1 MIGLTR
7 PTAAAKGA
15 AWERP
20 ASDQQHVSPFTVGI
34 GMIAQQLLNALVVGS
49 VYALFA
55 LGFTLI
61 FGVHHILNLAHGAV
75 FMWGAFVGLYAVTL
89 LDAPFPLALLCAS
102 VAAGLLSVALD
113 WVAFRPLRRRGAP
126 EFSAIISSIGAGLIL
141 MNIAQ
146 RVSQT
151 RVLRY
156 PFGTFPIE
164 MYSVFG
170 LRVTLL
176 QVTIVMSV
184 AVIVAALFAY
194 MFYTGFGRQI
204 RAVAVNERT
213 ASLLGVNPTAVY
225 FQTFFI
231 SGALAGAAGVLIG
244 IAFNSVHFLM
254 GEPYML
260 RAFVVIVLGG
270 LGSIGGAVIAGLL
283 LGLIQTMTIA
293 YLSSDLSDAII
304 FSLLFIILLVR
315 PTGFFGRLRRER
327 RVARE

>member
-1 MIGLTR
+1 
-7 PTAAAKGA
+7 
-15 AWERP
+15 
-20 ASDQQHVSPFTVGI
+20 
-34 GMIAQQLLNALVVGS
+34 MIAQQLLNALVVGS

-75 FMWGAFVGLYAVTL
+75 FMWGAFIGLYAVTWFS
-89 LDAPFPLALLCAS
+89 APFPVALLCAA
-102 VAAGLLSVALD
+102 VVAGLLSVALD
-113 WVAFRPLRRRGAP
+113 WIAFRPLRRRGAP
-126 EFSAIISSIGAGLIL
+126 EFSAIISSIGAGLVL

-146 RVSQT
+146 RMSQT
-151 RVLRY
+151 RVMRY

-164 MYSVFG
+164 VYSVYG

-176 QVTIVMSV
+176 QITIVMSV

-194 MFYTGFGRQI
+194 IFYTGFGRQI

-315 PTGFFGRLRRER
+315 PTGFFGTLRRER